1 MALETVSFLIY
12 KIIALGSS
20 KEMTPC
26 VSIVITVRSV
36 EKYIASCIMS
46 ILDQTFNN
54 FEIVI
59 VDDMSNDNTKNIIE
73 EFDDKRIKYFK
84 NIKWLGIPRS
94 RNRGL
99 SYATGEYIFFTD
111 GDCTVSKNW
120 IEEGLEYL
128 RDPNCVGV
136 EGRIYYVSDDY
147 EPSFSD
153 HVTENRYG
161 GHFMT
166 GNVAYKKSV
175 IERVGGFDER
185 YTYLEDRDL
194 ALRAMKFGRLD
205 FNPEM
210 IVYHPKN
217 TLKPRQ
223 FVQVGKRIR
232 NWALLYKKFG
242 EESARAQTS
251 FLWRIVH
258 PLNLMAM
265 IFPPLIFVSFFR
277 NRYKSKEDF
286 VLFPF
291 IYPKLIYE
299 RLNLWDMCIK
309 ERVFLI

>member
-1 MALETVSFLIY
+1 MEPS
-12 KIIALGSS
+12 
-20 KEMTPC
+20 
-26 VSIVITVRSV
+26 VSIVMTVRNV
-36 EKYIASCIMS
+36 EKYIANCIMS

-59 VDDMSNDNTKNIIE
+59 IDDMSNDNTKNIIE
-73 EFDDKRIKYFK
+73 KFDDKRIKYFK
-84 NIKWLGIPRS
+84 NIKWLGISKS

-99 SYATGEYIFFTD
+99 KYATGDYIFFTD

-120 IEEGLEYL
+120 IEEGLKYL
-128 RDPNCVGV
+128 KDPNCVGV
-136 EGRIYYVSDDY
+136 EGKIYYVSNDY

-153 HVTENRYG
+153 HFTENRYG

-166 GNVAYKKSV
+166 GNIAYKKSV

-194 ALRAMKFGRLD
+194 ALRAMKFGRID

-217 TLKPRQ
+217 ILKPRQ
-223 FVQVGKRIR
+223 FVEVGKRIR
-232 NWALLYKKFG
+232 NRVLLYKKFG
-242 EESARAQTS
+242 EKTS
-251 FLWRIVH
+251 FLWRIVC
-258 PLNLMAM
+258 PSNLMAI

-277 NRYKSKEDF
+277 NRYKNKEDF

-291 IYPKLIYE
+291 IYLKLIYE

>member
-1 MALETVSFLIY
+1 MEPS
-12 KIIALGSS
+12 
-20 KEMTPC
+20 
-26 VSIVITVRSV
+26 VSIVMTVRNV
-36 EKYIASCIMS
+36 EKYIANCIMS

-59 VDDMSNDNTKNIIE
+59 IDDTSSDNTKNIIE
-73 EFDDKRIKYFK
+73 KFDDKRIKYFK
-84 NIKWLGIPRS
+84 NIKWLGISSS

-99 SYATGEYIFFTD
+99 NYATGEYIFFTD

-120 IEEGLEYL
+120 IEEGLKCL
-128 RDPNCVGV
+128 KDPNCVGV
-136 EGRIYYVSDDY
+136 EGRIYYVSNDY

-194 ALRAMKFGRLD
+194 ALRAMKFGKIV

-217 TLKPRQ
+217 TWKPRQ
-223 FVQVGKRIR
+223 FVQAGKRIR
-232 NWALLYKKFG
+232 NWVLLYKKFG
-242 EESARAQTS
+242 EKTS
-251 FLWRIVH
+251 FLWRIVR
-258 PLNLMAM
+258 PLNLMA
-265 IFPPLIFVSFFR
+265 IVFPILIFESLFR
-277 NRYKSKEDF
+277 NRYKNKEDF
-286 VLFPF
+286 ALFPF
-291 IYPKLIYE
+291 IYLKLIYE
-299 RLNLWDMCIK
+299 RLNLWSMCIK